1 MRARTAYV
9 ICAVVSSVSI
19 FASVLIPVII
29 YALSD
34 GDAVETGSGSGSA
47 SRA

>member
-1 MRARTAYV
+1 MRPRTAYV
-9 ICAVVSSVSI
+9 ICAAVSSVSI

-34 GDAVETGSGSGSA
+34 GNAVETGSGSGSA
-47 SRA
+47 PGA